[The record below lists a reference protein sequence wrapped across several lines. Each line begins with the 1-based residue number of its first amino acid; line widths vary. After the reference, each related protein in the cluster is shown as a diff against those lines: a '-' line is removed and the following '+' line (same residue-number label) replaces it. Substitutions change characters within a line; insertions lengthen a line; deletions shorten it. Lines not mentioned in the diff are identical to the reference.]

1 MFISQFNR
9 FLDRHGRLAIIV
21 IAVVMIIPFL
31 FLWGPSSRLFRGK
44 SPRKNEIGKVMG
56 NPVSVQDFLRQ
67 VLALDLQF
75 MRYMPQRDRWPHQV
89 EYFQD
94 EIISQAITRLR
105 LLHEARRRNLT
116 AVNEDEIYDRI
127 FELFSSEG
135 QFQDNSY
142 ESFLHQARR
151 SLGLNENDLMM
162 TMRDEI
168 IISRLRDYVNAG
180 VFVAAL
186 EAKQEAA
193 RLYQSFDVAVS
204 RFTAEDYMDE
214 TELTPTKSEVES
226 YYTTHKDEIKAPVK
240 KRVRVAVIPF
250 ADDKGQIEVTE
261 AEIEELMGKVDPDAS
276 EAELEAA
283 RQSIRRKLRTQKQ
296 QSEALKKAR
305 EIVAGLITEYET
317 AESDSEVN
325 AAAALQKLANPLGVE
340 TIDSGPF
347 TKWSPIPNVGRNEE
361 LQNKAYE
368 LSNDNQLSSLVMAE
382 DRIYLAAWLETL
394 PAEPAS
400 ELTPVLAEKLKED
413 LVTDKL
419 RRFYEKKVEPFRD
432 FAEAGVTPVQM
443 TAALRANSLD
453 ALPESPILT
462 ELSRSELMDAVQN
475 YYSRYYL
482 PPTKKVV
489 VAPFEFSAF
498 KDEVGALSED
508 ELRQYYQDNKADYK
522 IEKDNEKDSESEK
535 EVTYKSFD
543 EARDDVR
550 QALERQRAKE
560 LAFAAA
566 DRFAYDAY
574 MRVADLESVQDAAAL
589 FRKLADEGGWGTMTS
604 EWFSQNERVAVFNY
618 NPSVAREAYEVS
630 PNKAV
635 SNALE
640 GRDAYFVVCWRG
652 NRPGRLPAFADEA
665 LSRGTL
671 KEQVIRQKAVE
682 IARAKAEAAYTTLS
696 DSLEAGDTTFEEAR
710 STWDFKDIPEFTRA
724 NPPQTEQSA
733 QIIGAV
739 TDMAPQNLS
748 KPVEIEN
755 GAFLVYFK
763 SQKTPSEEELADRSE
778 QVRERLRWRKQNA
791 EMQSLI
797 EDLQDA
803 DEGGVNADLA
813 EQLLSY

>member
-44 SPRKNEIGKVMG
+44 SPRKSEMGKIMG
-56 NPVSVQDFLRQ
+56 KQVSVQDFLRQ

-89 EYFQD
+89 EYFQN

-116 AVNEDEIYDRI
+116 AVSDDEIYGRI

-135 QFQDNSY
+135 QFQDDSY
-142 ESFLHQARR
+142 ESFLAQARR
-151 SLGLNENDLMM
+151 NLGLTEDDLIM

-168 IISRLRDYVNAG
+168 IISRLRDQVNAG
-180 VFVAAL
+180 VFVSAL

-193 RLYQSFDVAVS
+193 KLYQSFDVAVS
-204 RFTAEDYMDE
+204 RFTAENYMDE
-214 TELTPTKSEVES
+214 TELTPTASEVES
-226 YYTTHKDEIKAPVK
+226 YFKTHKGDIKLPAK

-261 AEIEELMGKVDPDAS
+261 AEIEALMKKVDPDAS
-276 EAELEAA
+276 ESELEAA
-283 RQSIRRKLRTQKQ
+283 RESIRRELRMQKQ

-305 EIVAGLITEYET
+305 EIVAGLIAEFET

-325 AAAALQKLANPLGVE
+325 AAAALQELAKSLGVK

-347 TKWSPIPNVGRNEE
+347 TKWAPIPNVGRNEE

-368 LSNDNQLSSLVMAE
+368 LSDENQISSLVMAE

-394 PAEPAS
+394 PAKPAS
-400 ELTPVLAEKLKED
+400 ELTSVLAEKLKED
-413 LVTDKL
+413 LVADKL
-419 RRFYEKKVEPFRD
+419 RSFYEKKVEPFRV
-432 FAEAGVTPVQM
+432 FAEAGVTPTQM
-443 TAALRANSLD
+443 TAAARSNSLD

-462 ELSRSELMDAVQN
+462 ELSRSELMDAIQN

-489 VAPFEFSAF
+489 VAPFAFTAF

-508 ELRQYYQDNKADYK
+508 DLRQYYQENKADYK
-522 IEKDNEKDSESEK
+522 IEANNEKDSEAEK
-535 EVTYKSFD
+535 EVTYKPFD
-543 EARDDVR
+543 EIKDDVR
-550 QALERQRAKE
+550 KALERQRAKE

-574 MRVADLESVQDAAAL
+574 MQVADLESVQEAAAL
-589 FRKLADEGGWGTMTS
+589 FWKLAVQGGWDTMTS
-604 EWFSQNERVAVFNY
+604 EWFSQNERVAAFNY
-618 NPSVAREAYEVS
+618 NPNVAREAFEVS

-640 GRDAYFVVCWRG
+640 GRDAYFVVCWQG
-652 NRPGRLPAFADEA
+652 NRPGRLPVFADEE
-665 LSRGTL
+665 LSRAQL
-671 KEQVIRQKAVE
+671 KEQVRRQKAVE

-696 DSLEAGDTTFEEAR
+696 DSLKAGDATFEEAK
-710 STWDFKDIPEFTRA
+710 STWEFKDLPEFTRA

-733 QIIGAV
+733 QILGAV
-739 TDMAPQNLS
+739 EDMSPPNLS

-755 GAFLVYFK
+755 SALLIYLK
-763 SQKTPSEEELADRSE
+763 SSQTPSDEKLAERSE
-778 QVRERLRWRKQNA
+778 QVRDRLRWRKQNA
-791 EMQSLI
+791 SMQSLI

-803 DEGGVNADLA
+803 DKGGVNADLA
-813 EQLLSY
+813 EQLLSF